1 MKFLSD
7 ILAKAGLVV
16 DGTVTLNSV
25 ANATT
30 DTDRFIV
37 VESGVVKYRTG
48 TQLLSDIGGIS
59 GNQTITLSGDATG
72 SGTTSIAVT
81 LANSGVVAGTYGS
94 STAVPVITVD
104 AKGRVTGV
112 TTASI
117 SGSLTFTGDVTGSG
131 TTGSTTTLTL
141 ANSGVTAGTYT
152 KVTVDAK
159 GRVTVGASLASGDL
173 PSHTHD
179 DRYYTETESDTRF
192 QLASQKGQAN
202 GYASLDGAGK
212 VPVSQLPS
220 SIMEYKGTWNA
231 STNSPT
237 LADGTGDTGDV
248 YRVST
253 AGTRNLGSGSITFD
267 IGDYVIYNGTVWEKS
282 DTTDAVASVNGF
294 TGIITL
300 TTTNIG
306 EGTNLYYT
314 DTRARA
320 ALSFTAGSGGYN
332 STTGVI
338 TIPTNTNQLTN
349 GAGYITGNQNI
360 TLSGDVTGSGA
371 TSIVTTIANN
381 AVTTAKINN
390 GAITASKMATFG
402 AGEGFFWAANT
413 DGASIIFESTGDG
426 ASGGRALSNLLI
438 ALTDNGDEGLKVTTT
453 GSELLYVNIN
463 QFQYKGNNVWH
474 SGNLTNLNQLSNGPG
489 YITGYTET
497 DTLASVTGRGAST
510 NTNVT
515 FNGTITANSSI
526 VQGYG
531 TILTGYNSGFQI
543 TVNATYSGGQ
553 TNTYTPQ
560 YAGVA
565 SAGMFVMKQRNG
577 GEGIMDFYGKQ
588 SGTDGST
595 QAYSTFN
602 HLMTMLPTGY
612 VGVGTVAPGA
622 KLDIV
627 STASGSEGLRVD
639 GASGGFAFVVR
650 GGSTYTSHIRAGLT
664 IGANYFTTPPS
675 NGAIIEGNVGIG
687 TTTPSYKLELVATNN
702 QNGFFVSA
710 ADTSPFNAKI
720 ATFRYAANA
729 NDVCIE
735 AQGGKAAIQAR
746 AGASTMDLL
755 LNAAGGYVAIGT
767 TSPATPLHVLGG
779 PAGTG
784 SWNRTA
790 TLAATYPALIFNSN
804 GSKWAGIAYD
814 YSAAMRFWVNA
825 SNDDVF
831 AATLA
836 LSILNS
842 GYIGIGTSTPQTSL
856 TLSRT
861 NVSYAGQLQLASDNF
876 AQITFY
882 NSAAITPSAANRKAS
897 IIYNVAGNTFEIAN
911 QISGG
916 HLILQGSDS
925 GGGRV
930 GINIDA
936 PQAIL
941 DVSHTAGTTN
951 IIRVSNGAGNYRW
964 RVDQNFSM
972 IMTNS
977 VGTDTFSVTTGGVL
991 TAVSLVKSGGT
1002 SSQFLM
1008 ADGSVSTNPGWITSY
1023 TETDTL
1029 ATVTSRG
1036 NTTTGRIN
1044 VRSNGNQGGGNI
1056 LMGNTGNGSNKW
1068 SYLTGTHYNQD
1079 TQTQGVSIIG
1089 AYSDINSNVV
1099 VIGGSIYEANPATE
1113 IQFWTHT
1120 ATTHNLGGSKRMVI
1134 DTNGNVGINS
1144 PNPTYTLHVGG
1155 SGYFNSTLYVNGQTT
1170 LDDQVNITS
1179 GYSVNFGSSRLHST
1193 DTSYFLGGNV
1203 GIAVSNPANK
1213 LQIGSVGSSGYS
1225 GNDLAIGNGTQVMA
1239 FFQSSTVSTWYT
1251 NTSFSLMP
1259 SGAGST
1265 GNLGVGTTSPNYR
1278 LDVRGNIALGDTS
1291 TNPQIIFTGASVNGF
1306 TNGYISWNAGTNSTA
1321 ALTLS
1326 VPGNNFEVVTGYN
1339 ERVVLSTGNGLYV
1352 YTNNGSGTYT
1362 NRLTLDRTGNLTIS
1376 GTLTEQSALRYKE
1389 NIAPVTAALE
1399 KVDQLQPVS
1408 YNKKGSSTKE
1418 IGLIAED
1425 VFDVYPEFVLCDDN
1439 GEPVGIHYS
1448 RLTAVLIES
1457 VKELKTRIQELEK
1470 RN

>member
-141 ANSGVTAGTYT
+141 ANSGVTTGTYT

-159 GRVTVGASLASGDL
+159 GRVTTGTTLSAGDIPSLNYLPISGGTLTGNLIIWPGTNASYGAGLKFRNDGYAHYTVGVKGNTFVLSNTGADGSVVWSASITDLITVTSAGNVTTLGSVTASSIIKSGGTSSQFLKADG
-173 PSHTHD
+173 SIDSTT
-179 DRYYTETESDTRF
+179 YQST
-192 QLASQKGQAN
+192 SQKGQAN

-338 TIPTNTNQLTN
+338 TIPTNTNQLAN
-349 GAGYITGNQNI
+349 GA
-360 TLSGDVTGSGA
+360 
-371 TSIVTTIANN
+371 
-381 AVTTAKINN
+381 
-390 GAITASKMATFG
+390 
-402 AGEGFFWAANT
+402 
-413 DGASIIFESTGDG
+413 
-426 ASGGRALSNLLI
+426 
-438 ALTDNGDEGLKVTTT
+438 
-453 GSELLYVNIN
+453 
-463 QFQYKGNNVWH
+463 
-474 SGNLTNLNQLSNGPG
+474 G

-510 NTNVT
+510 STNVT
-515 FNGTITANSSI
+515 FNGIITANSSI

-687 TTTPSYKLELVATNN
+687 TASSAYKLHVKSDTDVVQVIESTTNVTYTQYYNSNSGSGGSGDGLTIGLNTTNALVWY
-702 QNGFFVSA
+702 
-710 ADTSPFNAKI
+710 
-720 ATFRYAANA
+720 R
-729 NDVCIE
+729 E
-735 AQGGKAAIQAR
+735 AG
-746 AGASTMDLL
+746 DLL
-755 LNAAGGYVAIGT
+755 LGT
-767 TSPATPLHVLGG
+767 NNTERVRITS
-779 PAGTG
+779 TG
-784 SWNRTA
+784 N
-790 TLAATYPALIFNSN
+790 
-804 GSKWAGIAYD
+804 
-814 YSAAMRFWVNA
+814 V
-825 SNDDVF
+825 
-831 AATLA
+831 
-836 LSILNS
+836 
-842 GYIGIGTSTPQTSL
+842 GIGTVSPQTSL

-1213 LQIGSVGSSGYS
+1213 LQIGSVGSSGYG

>member
-141 ANSGVTAGTYT
+141 ANSGVTTGTYT

-159 GRVTVGASLASGDL
+159 GRVTTGTTLSAGDIPSLNYLPISGGTLTGNLIIWPGTNASYGAGLKFRNDGYAHYTVGVKGNTFVLSNTGADGSVVWSASITDLITVTSAGNVTTLGSVTASSIIKSGGTSSQFLKADG
-173 PSHTHD
+173 SIDSTT
-179 DRYYTETESDTRF
+179 YQST
-192 QLASQKGQAN
+192 SQKGQAN

-338 TIPTNTNQLTN
+338 TIPTNTNQLAN
-349 GAGYITGNQNI
+349 GA
-360 TLSGDVTGSGA
+360 
-371 TSIVTTIANN
+371 
-381 AVTTAKINN
+381 
-390 GAITASKMATFG
+390 
-402 AGEGFFWAANT
+402 
-413 DGASIIFESTGDG
+413 
-426 ASGGRALSNLLI
+426 
-438 ALTDNGDEGLKVTTT
+438 
-453 GSELLYVNIN
+453 
-463 QFQYKGNNVWH
+463 
-474 SGNLTNLNQLSNGPG
+474 G

-510 NTNVT
+510 STNVT
-515 FNGTITANSSI
+515 FNGIITANSSI

-687 TTTPSYKLELVATNN
+687 TASSAYKLHVKSDTDVVQVIESTTNVTYTQYYNSNSGSGGSGDGLTIGLNTTNALVWY
-702 QNGFFVSA
+702 
-710 ADTSPFNAKI
+710 
-720 ATFRYAANA
+720 R
-729 NDVCIE
+729 E
-735 AQGGKAAIQAR
+735 AG
-746 AGASTMDLL
+746 DLL
-755 LNAAGGYVAIGT
+755 LGT
-767 TSPATPLHVLGG
+767 NNTERVRITS
-779 PAGTG
+779 TG
-784 SWNRTA
+784 N
-790 TLAATYPALIFNSN
+790 
-804 GSKWAGIAYD
+804 
-814 YSAAMRFWVNA
+814 V
-825 SNDDVF
+825 
-831 AATLA
+831 
-836 LSILNS
+836 
-842 GYIGIGTSTPQTSL
+842 GIGTVSPQTSL

-1213 LQIGSVGSSGYS
+1213 LQIGSVGSSGYG

-1376 GTLTEQSALRYKE
+1376 GTLTEQSALKYKE